1 MRAPN
6 AAHTI
11 AQRASG
17 ARPANR
23 ARIRPGLNPGKK
35 HCVPAI
41 LVCNHLVDIVSKAP
55 ASGCQSHEADETHTK
70 IGSLCR
76 TCRAMATTSRSAA
89 PMANVRRW
97 TTSSGAGYALAI
109 GMLVVSAGLALKA
122 WPLVTK
128 TVLAQSVA
136 GLGAQVVQQIDLV
149 FDSAARTLADVDASP
164 YADCSPRDLRLLRS
178 ASVQSK
184 YVKDVGRLSGTDLLC
199 TTMLG
204 MLPRPFSPKRQPFRL
219 TDAMSAF
226 WTVPLLSSP
235 DTLGL
240 VVAGR
245 RANLLMDLDA
255 FRVLPPSG
263 LHYVIGLKGHPTALV
278 IGLDARGV
286 PAYVDASQVPG
297 FRDGKSFCS
306 ARVPVCTIV
315 VVTPQALANA
325 SRHAAWLLGIAGGA
339 AGCCLGLGALMLH
352 RRWTALPAQIRRAL
366 ANGQFVLRYQ
376 PIVALGA
383 SSRIVSA
390 EALIRWIDGPAAP
403 DVFIADAERAGMIAD
418 VTAFVVR
425 TVLREMRLLFDS
437 EPDFRVTI
445 NVSAD
450 ELRDGSLMATLDR
463 CWPAGLSR
471 KHVGFELT
479 ERSTVELPEI
489 VPALRQLRDLGHP
502 VYMDDFGT
510 GYSSLSLLQ
519 HLPIDYIKVD
529 RSLLPAAP
537 QHDGTSIIPEILA
550 IARRLGV
557 GVVFEGVETREQAQ
571 MLDIPGLSIG
581 AQGWYFGRPDTVQA
595 LQEAIAEQ
603 SPRTG

>member
-1 MRAPN
+1 
-6 AAHTI
+6 
-11 AQRASG
+11 
-17 ARPANR
+17 
-23 ARIRPGLNPGKK
+23 
-35 HCVPAI
+35 
-41 LVCNHLVDIVSKAP
+41 
-55 ASGCQSHEADETHTK
+55 
-70 IGSLCR
+70 
-76 TCRAMATTSRSAA
+76 
-89 PMANVRRW
+89 
-97 TTSSGAGYALAI
+97 
-109 GMLVVSAGLALKA
+109 MLVVSAGLALKA

-136 GLGAQVVQQIDLV
+136 GLGTQVVQQIDLV

-164 YADCSPRDLRLLRS
+164 YADCSPQDLRLLRS

-184 YVKDVGRLSGTDLLC
+184 YVKDVGRRSGAGLLC

-204 MLPRPFSPKRQPFRL
+204 MLPKPFSPKRQPFRL

-245 RANLLMDLDA
+245 RTNLLMDLDA

-263 LHYVIGLKGHPTALV
+263 LPPSGLHYVIGLGGRPTALV

-286 PAYVDASQVPG
+286 PAYVDAGQVPG

-306 ARVPVCTIV
+306 ARVPLCATV

-352 RRWTALPAQIRRAL
+352 RRWAALAAQIRRAL
-366 ANGQFVLRYQ
+366 ANGRFVLRYQ
-376 PIVALGA
+376 PIVTLGA

-403 DVFIADAERAGMIAD
+403 DVFIAEAERAGMIAD
-418 VTAFVVR
+418 VTAFVVH
-425 TVLREMRLLFDS
+425 TVLREMRVLLDS

-445 NVSAD
+445 NISAP
-450 ELRDGSLMATLDR
+450 ELRDGSLMATLDN
-463 CWPAGLSR
+463 CWPPGLPR
-471 KHVGFELT
+471 HHVGFELT

-557 GVVFEGVETREQAQ
+557 GLVFEGVETREQAY
-571 MLDIPGLSIG
+571 MLDMPGQSIC

-595 LQEAIAEQ
+595 LQNAIAAQ
-603 SPRTG
+603 SLRTG